1 MVRGVAVE
9 LVYLLFCDGAFTRP
23 RPKEL
28 FMPYGEIL
36 KQMTSRWSAS
46 RARFTRSCARPGEGL
61 AARKSIGREDPAG
74 AVHTPLSVRQLA

>member
-1 MVRGVAVE
+1 MH
-9 LVYLLFCDGAFTRP
+9 
-23 RPKEL
+23 
-28 FMPYGEIL
+28 YGEIL

-74 AVHTPLSVRQLA
+74 PVHTPLSVRQLA